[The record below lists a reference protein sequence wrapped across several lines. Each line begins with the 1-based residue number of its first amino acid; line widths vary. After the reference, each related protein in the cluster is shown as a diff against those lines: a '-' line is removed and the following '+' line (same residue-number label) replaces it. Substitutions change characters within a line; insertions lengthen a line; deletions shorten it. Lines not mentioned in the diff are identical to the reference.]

1 MSSAL
6 DQKRRCYSSREM
18 DIIYMSVPSLY
29 RPQHPVQYNVIKVAS
44 VEVIDMQVW
53 QNAEKFREASH
64 P

>member
-1 MSSAL
+1 
-6 DQKRRCYSSREM
+6 
-18 DIIYMSVPSLY
+18 MSVPSLY